1 MGINA
6 FTSLGKTVK
15 LVAAVSP
22 PTPVQVPSTSLGGN
36 QYRVINLS
44 TTTSC
49 FLAFSQTAADATTT
63 TNTMTTSTTYIYN
76 SYCNVSFKY
85 YYYEPNTSSVVE
97 ENIAVKVPC
106 SSSSRK
112 RLCY

>member
-44 TTTSC
+44 STTAC
-49 FLAFSQTAADATTT
+49 FLAFSQNAADATTNCVIPT
-63 TNTMTTSTTYIYN
+63 GDAANSTVVLPLLPQTDEILSFVPNAYFTARTVSGTADLYIT
-76 SYCNVSFKY
+76 
-85 YYYEPNTSSVVE
+85 PGDG
-97 ENIAVKVPC
+97 
-106 SSSSRK
+106 
-112 RLCY
+112 L